1 MAELA
6 FLSLRQAGAL
16 MARGETSS
24 LDLVDACL
32 KQIDRFEGRLKAWV
46 VVDADGAR
54 AQARRL
60 DEERTRG
67 AVRGPLHGIPI
78 AIKDIIDVAGFATLG
93 GSPLRAGH
101 IARRDAAVVSRLR
114 QAGAVILGKTV
125 TTQFASFDPPPT
137 HNPWDLGRTPGGS
150 SSGSAAA
157 LALGMCLASIGS
169 QTGGSITRPAAYCG
183 VAGLKPTYGRVSLDG
198 ILPLAFHMDHPGPF
212 SHEVGD
218 LATLLTVIAG
228 YEPSDPF
235 SVDAPVETYES
246 ALSVSEPPR
255 LRVLTGFF
263 QEAASPDVRKSIDAA
278 VQRLRDAGA
287 IIDEAP
293 PPPSFATVI
302 ASHRTVMAVDALMH
316 HRENFPARRDQ
327 YGPQIGSLLDEAIAT
342 DVRAY
347 SAALMH
353 RQQFTRELEAMME
366 GCDALVC
373 PAATTTA
380 PTPETTGDPRFNAPW
395 SFAGVPT
402 VCFPCGLGGDG
413 LPTSLQLI
421 SRRWTEGRLLAVS
434 AWSQQKIGFS
444 ARPKLLAEPV
454 AAG

>member
-1 MAELA
+1 
-6 FLSLRQAGAL
+6 

-24 LDLVDACL
+24 LELTKACL
-32 KQIDRFEGRLKAWV
+32 AQIDRFESRLKAWV
-46 VVDADGAR
+46 VVDADGAK
-54 AQARRL
+54 AQARRF

-67 AVRGPLHGIPI
+67 QLRGPLHGIPI
-78 AIKDIIDVAGFATLG
+78 AIKDIIDVEGFPTLG
-93 GSPLRAGH
+93 GSPIRTGH
-101 IARRDAAVVSRLR
+101 MAKRDAAIVTRLR
-114 QAGAVILGKTV
+114 NAGAVILGKTV

-137 HNPWDLGRTPGGS
+137 HNPWDVSRTPGGS

-212 SHEVGD
+212 SHDVRD
-218 LATLLTVIAG
+218 LATLLTIIAG
-228 YEPSDPF
+228 YEPRDPF
-235 SVDAPVETYES
+235 SVDAPAETYES
-246 ALSVSEPPR
+246 SLELGSPPR

-263 QEAASPDVRKSIDAA
+263 DEAAAPDVRKSVAAA
-278 VQRLRDAGA
+278 VQKLRDAGA
-287 IIDEAP
+287 TVDEAP

-302 ASHRTVMAVDALMH
+302 ARHRTVMAVEAAMH
-316 HRENFPARRDQ
+316 HRESFPSRRDM
-327 YGPQIGSLLDEAIAT
+327 YGSQIGGLLDEGMAT
-342 DVRAY
+342 YILDYA
-347 SAALMH
+347 AALEH
-353 RQQFTRELEAMME
+353 SVRFRHELEAMMH

-402 VCFPCGLGGDG
+402 VCFPCGLGSDG
-413 LPTSLQLI
+413 LPVGLQLV
-421 SRRWTEGRLLAVS
+421 SRQWTEGPLLGVS
-434 AWSQQKIGFS
+434 AWCQQKIGFA

-454 AAG
+454 AAS